1 MKCAVHP
8 DAEATGYCRN
18 CGKPMCPACVRPVR
32 DMLYCEDCLAQV
44 MGVRTAAPAVTA
56 TTAPLFDGTTGGP
69 IVPASAAGPIQ
80 RAGNPGV
87 AFLLGLVPGLGAIY
101 NGEYNKALIHIVVF
115 AAIIVGLSSDVG
127 SGADVALAFVLT
139 GFIFYMA
146 IDAMKTVKARNAG
159 EALADP
165 LESWS
170 QKKPV
175 GALILIAVGALF
187 LLNNFGFFDYF
198 RVRQIFWPLVLIGV
212 GVLML
217 RNRVGGQN

>member
-8 DAEATGYCRN
+8 DAEATGFCRN

-32 DMLYCEDCLAQV
+32 DVYYCEDCLAKV
-44 MGVRTAAPAVTA
+44 MGVSAPVPPAGSL
-56 TTAPLFDGTTGGP
+56 PGP
-69 IVPASAAGPIQ
+69 PASALPPAPTSGPG
-80 RAGNPGV
+80 GNPGL

-115 AAIIVGLSSDVG
+115 AAIIVGLSSDIG
-127 SGADVALAFVLT
+127 DGPTVALAFVLV

-159 EALADP
+159 EPVQDP
-165 LESWS
+165 LEVWS
-170 QKKPV
+170 KTRPV
-175 GALILIAVGALF
+175 GPLILIAVGALF
-187 LLNNFGFFDYF
+187 LLNNFGFFDFF
-198 RVRQIFWPLVLIGV
+198 RIKQIFWPLVLIGV

-217 RNRVGGQN
+217 RNRVGGQS

>member
-8 DAEATGYCRN
+8 DAEATGFCRN

-32 DMLYCEDCLAQV
+32 DVYYCEDCLAKV
-44 MGVRTAAPAVTA
+44 MGVSAPVPPAGSL
-56 TTAPLFDGTTGGP
+56 PGP
-69 IVPASAAGPIQ
+69 PASALPPAPTAGPG
-80 RAGNPGV
+80 GNPGL

-115 AAIIVGLSSDVG
+115 AAIIVGLSSDIG
-127 SGADVALAFVLT
+127 DGPTVALAFVLV

-159 EALADP
+159 EPVQDP
-165 LESWS
+165 LEVWS
-170 QKKPV
+170 KTRPV
-175 GALILIAVGALF
+175 GPLILIAVGALF
-187 LLNNFGFFDYF
+187 LLNNFGFFDFF
-198 RVRQIFWPLVLIGV
+198 RIKQIFWPLVLIGV

-217 RNRVGGQN
+217 RNRVGGQS

>member
-8 DAEATGYCRN
+8 EAEATGFCRN
-18 CGKPMCPACVRPVR
+18 CGKPMCSVCVRPVR
-32 DMLYCEDCLAQV
+32 DVLYCEDCLAKV
-44 MGVRTAAPAVTA
+44 TGLSAAAPAVA
-56 TTAPLFDGTTGGP
+56 
-69 IVPASAAGPIQ
+69 ASGVDAAGAPVVTPVPPPA
-80 RAGNPGV
+80 RPGGNPGL
-87 AFLLGLVPGLGAIY
+87 AFLLGLIPGLGAIY

-115 AAIIVGLSSDVG
+115 AAIIVGLSSGVG
-127 SGADVALAFVLT
+127 AGADTALAFVLV

-159 EALADP
+159 EAVQDP

-170 QKKPV
+170 KQKPV

-217 RNRVGGQN
+217 RNRVGGQS

>member
-8 DAEATGYCRN
+8 DAEATGFCRN

-32 DMLYCEDCLAQV
+32 DVYYCEDCLAKV
-44 MGVRTAAPAVTA
+44 MGVSAPAPPSGSLPVPP
-56 TTAPLFDGTTGGP
+56 APPLPPAPTSGP
-69 IVPASAAGPIQ
+69 G
-80 RAGNPGV
+80 GNPGL

-115 AAIIVGLSSDVG
+115 AAIIVGLSSDIG
-127 SGADVALAFVLT
+127 DGPTVALAFVLV

-159 EALADP
+159 EPVQDP
-165 LESWS
+165 LEVWS
-170 QKKPV
+170 KTRPV
-175 GALILIAVGALF
+175 GPLILIAVGALF
-187 LLNNFGFFDYF
+187 LLNNFGFFDFF
-198 RVRQIFWPLVLIGV
+198 RIKQIFWPLVLIGV

-217 RNRVGGQN
+217 RNRVGGQS

>member
-8 DAEATGYCRN
+8 ESEATGFCRN
-18 CGKPMCPACVRPVR
+18 CGKPMCPVCVRPVR
-32 DMLYCEDCLAQV
+32 DVLYCEDCLARV
-44 MGVRTAAPAVTA
+44 MGVNAPAPAAALPGVDA
-56 TTAPLFDGTTGGP
+56 SGAPAMLPPARPGHGP
-69 IVPASAAGPIQ
+69 
-80 RAGNPGV
+80 AGNPGL
-87 AFLLGLVPGLGAIY
+87 AFLLGLIPGLGAIY

-127 SGADVALAFVLT
+127 AGADVALSFVLV

-159 EALADP
+159 EAAPDP

-170 QKKPV
+170 KTRPV
-175 GALILIAVGALF
+175 GPLILIAVGALF
-187 LLNNFGFFDYF
+187 LLNNFGFFDFF

-212 GVLML
+212 GALML
-217 RNRVGGQN
+217 RNRMGGQS

>member
-8 DAEATGYCRN
+8 DAEATGFCRN

-32 DMLYCEDCLAQV
+32 DVYYCEDCLAKV
-44 MGVRTAAPAVTA
+44 MGVSAPVPPAGSSPGPQAPALPP
-56 TTAPLFDGTTGGP
+56 APTSGP
-69 IVPASAAGPIQ
+69 G
-80 RAGNPGV
+80 GNPGL

-115 AAIIVGLSSDVG
+115 AAIIVGLSSDIG
-127 SGADVALAFVLT
+127 DGPTVALAFVLV

-159 EALADP
+159 EPVQDP
-165 LESWS
+165 LEVWS
-170 QKKPV
+170 KTRPV
-175 GALILIAVGALF
+175 GPLILIAVGALF
-187 LLNNFGFFDYF
+187 LLNNFGFFDFF
-198 RVRQIFWPLVLIGV
+198 RIKQIFWPLVLIGV

-217 RNRVGGQN
+217 RNRVGGQS

>member
-8 DAEATGYCRN
+8 DAEATGFCRN

-32 DMLYCEDCLAQV
+32 DVYYCEDCLAKV
-44 MGVRTAAPAVTA
+44 MGVSASP
-56 TTAPLFDGTTGGP
+56 
-69 IVPASAAGPIQ
+69 PASGSLPVPPAPPLPPAPTSGPG
-80 RAGNPGV
+80 GNPGL

-115 AAIIVGLSSDVG
+115 AAIIVGLSSDIG
-127 SGADVALAFVLT
+127 DGPTVALAFVLV

-159 EALADP
+159 EPVQDP
-165 LESWS
+165 LEVWS
-170 QKKPV
+170 KTRPV
-175 GALILIAVGALF
+175 GPLILIAVGALF
-187 LLNNFGFFDYF
+187 LLNNFGFFDFF
-198 RVRQIFWPLVLIGV
+198 RIKQIFWPLVLIGV

-217 RNRVGGQN
+217 RNRVGGQS